1 MNNSKLNIL
10 IVDDEEDLLELCADS
25 FEMEGFNVYKALD
38 GKKALEVL
46 KDVEAHVVVSDA
58 YMPEMSG
65 EELLRQILLQE
76 GKTPLFYLSTGAIDV
91 TEEEIKSK
99 GATGLISKPF
109 DMDELIERIV
119 GDIKK
124 LQL

>member
-1 MNNSKLNIL
+1 MDNSKINIL
-10 IVDDEEDLLELCADS
+10 IVDDEEDLLELCVDS
-25 FEMEGFNVYKALD
+25 FEMEGFNVSKAID

-46 KDVEAHVVVSDA
+46 NSNEIHVVVSDA

-65 EELLRQILLQE
+65 EELLVEVLKLDS
-76 GKTPLFYLSTGAIDV
+76 KTPLFYLSTGAIDV
-91 TEEEIKSK
+91 TEEEIQSK
-99 GATGLISKPF
+99 GATGLVSKPF
-109 DMDELIERIV
+109 DMDDLIERIV